1 MHKNIHLFEINTLLV
16 PKYDEVE
23 EYVEVPVDENGNEIK
38 DSRGRSGANSSGPS
52 SQSGLPADPS
62 SVRSKE

>member
-1 MHKNIHLFEINTLLV
+1 V
-16 PKYDEVE
+16 KYDEVE

-38 DSRGRSGANSSGPS
+38 EERGKSGSGGSGSS

-62 SVRSKE
+62 STKPTD